1 MESDLKIKSKNIET
15 YAEDMASAIETGE
28 EGLVKKIIHEQEK
41 QEEEKKSLSPE
52 SQKNK
57 VFMIVGATLI
67 GFGLVALAFLIMVK
81 KNIETV
87 AVERQ
92 FVPIIFT
99 DQTDFLEVSD
109 LDKREIAESIK
120 SKTRTSTVE
129 DRAVEGVYLTEHKKV
144 VGLKRFLALLES
156 NFPVAGLGLVKDNFF
171 IGIWGQETKGD
182 LFILLQVRSF
192 TDIFPVL
199 HVWEEKMLADLFR
212 TFGLE
217 LTAETNYLLTANFT
231 DGFVEN
237 KNARILYDQT
247 GKVVLLYAFV
257 DDTSVVIANSL
268 PAAREA
274 IFRLS
279 AGKVRK

>member
-171 IGIWGQETKGD
+171 IGIWGQETNGD
-182 LFILLQVRSF
+182 LFILLQVRSWA
-192 TDIFPVL
+192 DIFPVL

-274 IFRLS
+274 ILRLS

>member
-274 IFRLS
+274 NLRLS

>member
-1 MESDLKIKSKNIET
+1 MESDQKIKSKNIET

-257 DDTSVVIANSL
+257 DDTSVVIANSR

-274 IFRLS
+274 ILRLS